1 MAVLASKTLTRQL
14 IDTITRFDLGF
25 IDQSLAGGGAAL
37 PAG

>member
-1 MAVLASKTLTRQL
+1 MAVLASKTLTRQPL
-14 IDTITRFDLGF
+14 DTITRFDLGF